1 MVSPKHV
8 CVIGAGVSGLAA
20 AKAFSARGHKVTI
33 VERSADLG
41 GVWEPARSYP
51 EVQTQ
56 SPKDLYRYTDR
67 AMPDAYPEWPTGP
80 QVHAYLADYAK
91 SHGLIDMLRLN
102 TGVAGMERRTDG
114 KPGWTLT
121 LTDSHGAS
129 SKEDFDFIAVCTGQF
144 NERQGRSR
152 PTPSASAASETTGTP
167 SSRARW

>member
-51 EVQTQ
+51 DVQTQ
-56 SPKDLYRYTDR
+56 SPKELYRYTDR
-67 AMPDAYPEWPTGP
+67 AMPEAYPEWPTGP

-91 SHGLIDMLRLN
+91 SFGLDRMLRL
-102 TGVAGMERRTDG
+102 
-114 KPGWTLT
+114 
-121 LTDSHGAS
+121 
-129 SKEDFDFIAVCTGQF
+129 
-144 NERQGRSR
+144 
-152 PTPSASAASETTGTP
+152 
-167 SSRARW
+167 